1 MGLSHSP
8 LEVRRV
14 LRLTPSSFRP
24 ANFFDD
30 AAQTFATFRPISPYS
45 HTGVRLL
52 APPTT
57 RQGLPHNP
65 YDRRQTIDAL
75 LAAKSLRMKMF
86 YGWKMVMAA
95 SGLQIIQA
103 MMLHQAFGAYVA
115 VLAVEQGWSKT
126 SLSAASAMLSVEAAL
141 LGPLIGWFLDRFGA
155 KGVIKIGVLMFGT
168 GFIFMSQI
176 DSLLEFY
183 LAVAVIAIGASMAG
197 YFPLNVAVIQW
208 FEKKRARALSFVG
221 LGFALGGVFVP
232 IIAGS
237 IEYFGWRETA
247 MGSGIVAILVGFP
260 LASIFRRR
268 PEDFGEVVDG
278 RSSQDQTR
286 DQDDS
291 KNKAPEPDF
300 TAGQAIR
307 TRAFW
312 LLAAGHGIALIVV
325 MAVNTH
331 AINHM
336 RISLNYT
343 IAEGSFFIMLM
354 TMFQVAGV
362 LLGGYLGDKFEKR
375 LVASGCM
382 LLHATGL
389 IALTYAQGALEL
401 VFFAAAHGLAWGLRG
416 PFMQAIRADY
426 FGRKAI
432 GMILGLSAMITALGQ
447 SIGPLLA
454 GILGDATGNYILGFN
469 VLSGLAVFGA
479 LIFWWAKRPAPPGGQ
494 TKPRSVSESK
504 PA

>member
-1 MGLSHSP
+1 
-8 LEVRRV
+8 
-14 LRLTPSSFRP
+14 
-24 ANFFDD
+24 
-30 AAQTFATFRPISPYS
+30 
-45 HTGVRLL
+45 
-52 APPTT
+52 
-57 RQGLPHNP
+57 
-65 YDRRQTIDAL
+65 
-75 LAAKSLRMKMF
+75 MKMF

-115 VLAVEQGWSKT
+115 VLTVEQGWSKT
-126 SLSAASAMLSVEAAL
+126 ALSGASAMLSVEAAL

-155 KGVIKIGVLMFGT
+155 QGVIKIGVLMFGV
-168 GFIFMSQI
+168 GFMFLSQI
-176 DSLLEFY
+176 DSLTGFY
-183 LAVAVIAIGASMAG
+183 AAVAIIAIGASMAG

-232 IIAGS
+232 IIAAS
-237 IEYFGWRETA
+237 IEFFGWRETA
-247 MGSGIVAILVGFP
+247 MGSGIVAILVGYP

-278 RSSQDQTR
+278 IASHADNKDKTEPKQT
-286 DQDDS
+286 S
-291 KNKAPEPDF
+291 PELESEPDF
-300 TAGQAIR
+300 TAAQAIR
-307 TRAFW
+307 TKAFW

-336 RISLNYT
+336 RISLDYT
-343 IAEGSFFIMLM
+343 IARASFFIMLM

-375 LVASGCM
+375 LVAAGCM
-382 LLHATGL
+382 VLHATGL
-389 IALTYAQGALEL
+389 FILTYAEGALEL

-432 GMILGLSAMITALGQ
+432 GMILGLSAMITALSQ

-454 GILGDATGNYILGFN
+454 GILGDATGNYELGFN
-469 VLSGLAVFGA
+469 VLSALALFGA
-479 LIFWWAKRPAPPGGQ
+479 YVFWLAKRPQPPG
-494 TKPRSVSESK
+494 SVNENMATSGT
-504 PA
+504 